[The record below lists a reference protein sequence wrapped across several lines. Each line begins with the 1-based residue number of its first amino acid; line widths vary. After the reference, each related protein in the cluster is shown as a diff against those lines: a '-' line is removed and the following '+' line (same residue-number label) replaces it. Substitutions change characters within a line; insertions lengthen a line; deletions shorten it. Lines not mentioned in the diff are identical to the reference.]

1 MLDWG
6 QAVVNRGN
14 NLFLLKVYSGFEGL
28 FLYLIENNVIGN
40 LWFNASSLTLQ
51 QQVID
56 QTVLQTKGTRSQNGK
71 ANHFKVLVQQVR
83 VKESGCKE
91 RSFFIKDNANGRE
104 KKVRRFWVFRGL
116 IFDSD
121 YSKILLIGSA
131 VFSFILEKMVQ
142 SDFQSS
148 GNFFQHSIMR
158 IYCQFNWL
166 SNQNCQL
173 TIIRPFFVSRQ

>member
-91 RSFFIKDNANGRE
+91 RSFFIKDNGRE
-104 KKVRRFWVFRGL
+104 QQ
-116 IFDSD
+116 
-121 YSKILLIGSA
+121 GS
-131 VFSFILEKMVQ
+131 
-142 SDFQSS
+142 
-148 GNFFQHSIMR
+148 
-158 IYCQFNWL
+158 
-166 SNQNCQL
+166 
-173 TIIRPFFVSRQ
+173 